1 MHLHLPKPVHGWRAF
16 ANEVGIIVI
25 AILLALGAE
34 QLVERNHWSHEAEK
48 GRHAIDLEL
57 SHAAG
62 VFEER
67 LLVQPCLDRRLKE
80 VDSLLRAARRSGQLA
95 DFADI
100 GRPPSRPIENE
111 AWSTAVSSGLLQHF
125 NQTERNSLSMVAA
138 QIASYDQ
145 DLVEE
150 QRAWAT
156 LRMIERSPGP
166 ISDGIMTEASATVA
180 RLQFQTWINGLVA
193 GQMLEQIKSIK
204 VPVSYFSIFDREG
217 TRAALEKLTNERPVC
232 QPLASGEEPAPS
244 R

>member
-16 ANEVGIIVI
+16 ASEVGIIVI

-34 QLVERNHWSHEAEK
+34 QLVESNHWRHQAEK

-80 VDSLLRAARRSGQLA
+80 VDTLLRDARRTGRLEG
-95 DFADI
+95 FAEI

-125 NQTERNSLSMVAA
+125 NQTDRNTLSILAA

-166 ISDGIMTEASATVA
+166 LSDGIMTEASATVA
-180 RLQFQTWINGLVA
+180 RLQFQSWINGLVA
-193 GQMLEQIKSIK
+193 GQMLEQIKGIK

-217 TRAALEKLTNERPVC
+217 TRAGVERLTATRSVC
-232 QPLASGEEPAPS
+232 RPLASDTPAVGQ
-244 R
+244 